1 MPTKILIADD
11 EKDFVIFMKDI
22 LAKSGRTIDVAFDGQ
37 EALALIKK
45 NDYDIIFADHSMPK
59 LTGLELIKYVKDNGL
74 RSKIVMISAYP
85 KMEEAMAKQVGAD
98 GYLEKPVSSKVVED
112 MINKLL
118 GSQAGGNTER
128 K

>member
-22 LAKSGRTIDVAFDGQ
+22 LAESGRAIDVAFDGQ

-45 NDYDIIFADHSMPK
+45 NNYDIIFADHKMPK
-59 LTGLELIKYVKDNGL
+59 VTGLELIKYVKEKNL

-85 KMEEAMAKQVGAD
+85 KMEEAVAKQVGAD

-112 MINKLL
+112 MINKML
-118 GSQAGGNTER
+118 GNQAGGSAER